1 VKIATLGLA
10 LMLAAAAAGTAHAQS
25 TSTASVQAYPNK
37 PIRYVVGLA
46 AGGPT
51 DVLARIFAAKL
62 SEVLGQPI
70 IVENRVGAGG
80 SIAADIVA
88 KANPDGYTLFNAGN
102 TLAINSVLRKN
113 LPYDAVRDFAPVA
126 LLMTVPNVLIVHPS
140 VPAKSV
146 AELVAYARANPGKIN
161 YGSSGVGASPHLSME
176 LLKSMTGIDLV
187 HVPYKGS
194 APAMVDLLGGQ
205 IRAMFDNLP
214 GQIANIRSGK
224 VRALGVSSAQRNVHV
239 PDVPTIMESG
249 VPGFEVVVWYGMWAP
264 AGVPKAIVAKLNA
277 AAVQVM
283 NMPDVRQRVAELG
296 TDPAPSTPAH
306 LGAMLK
312 SELEK
317 WSKVVKDAGIPTE

>member
-1 VKIATLGLA
+1 MTDLKIVTLA
-10 LMLAAAAAGTAHAQS
+10 LAVTFAAAAPAHAQS
-25 TSTASVQAYPNK
+25 YPNK

-51 DVLARIFAAKL
+51 DVMARIFAAKL
-62 SEVLGQPI
+62 SEVLGQTI

-80 SIAADIVA
+80 SIAGEIVA
-88 KANPDGYTLFNAGN
+88 KATPDGYTLFNAGN
-102 TLAINSVLRKN
+102 TLAINAVLRKH
-113 LPYDAVRDFAPVA
+113 LPYDALKDFTPIA

-146 AELVAYARANPGKIN
+146 SELIAYAKANPGKIN

-194 APAMVDLLGGQ
+194 APATVDLLGGQ

-214 GQIANIRSGK
+214 GQIGNIKSGK
-224 VRALGVSSAQRNVHV
+224 VRALGVSSARRNAQV

-249 VPGFEVVVWYGMWAP
+249 LPEFEVTVWYGMWGP
-264 AGVPKAIVAKLNA
+264 AGIPRPIVAKLNA
-277 AAVQVM
+277 SALQVM
-283 NMPDVRQRVAELG
+283 NAPDVRQRVGELG
-296 TDPAPSTPAH
+296 ADPAPSTPAQ
-306 LGAMLK
+306 LGALLRT
-312 SELEK
+312 ELQR
-317 WSKVVKDAGIPTE
+317 WTRVVKEAGIPTE